1 VEQEETMVAVK
12 TTLKAASAS
21 IQNEACP
28 ECQGAGTI
36 RYANE
41 VSYFEDLRTC
51 ARCEAGRAVE
61 MRIAEIVSRAEAEE
75 RFPRR
80 PRA

>member
-1 VEQEETMVAVK
+1 MVAVK

-21 IQNEACP
+21 IEAESCP
-28 ECQGAGTI
+28 DCQGNGTI
-36 RYANE
+36 RYSNE

-51 ARCEAGRAVE
+51 ARCEAGRSVE
-61 MRIAEIVSRAEAEE
+61 MRIAEIMTRAQAEE

-80 PRA
+80 HRPRG